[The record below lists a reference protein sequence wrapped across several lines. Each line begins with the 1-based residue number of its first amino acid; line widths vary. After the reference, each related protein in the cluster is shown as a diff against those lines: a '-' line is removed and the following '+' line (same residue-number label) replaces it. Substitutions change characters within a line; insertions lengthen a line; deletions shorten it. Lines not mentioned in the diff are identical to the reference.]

1 MKQVT
6 VVQKSSTTQITT
18 HVCFASLWVFNVVYV
33 TCNQPFSIGYFKEQ
47 HICINICSK
56 IRKTALQNMKAV
68 FVVITKKTNSSHLTA
83 WTQPLHVQR
92 K

>member
-1 MKQVT
+1 
-6 VVQKSSTTQITT
+6 
-18 HVCFASLWVFNVVYV
+18 
-33 TCNQPFSIGYFKEQ
+33 
-47 HICINICSK
+47 
-56 IRKTALQNMKAV
+56 MKAV